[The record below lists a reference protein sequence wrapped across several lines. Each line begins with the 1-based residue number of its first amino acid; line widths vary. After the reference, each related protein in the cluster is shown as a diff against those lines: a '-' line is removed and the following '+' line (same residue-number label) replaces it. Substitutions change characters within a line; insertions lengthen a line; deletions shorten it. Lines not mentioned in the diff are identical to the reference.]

1 MSLVQKPAPD
11 FKAEAVLANGE
22 TKELSLSSFKGKYVV
37 LFFYPLD
44 FTFVCPTEI
53 LSYSNHIAEFE
64 KRNVQVIGVSVDSAH
79 SHRAWRATKVE
90 DGGIGAIK
98 YPLVS
103 DITKSIA
110 RDYGVLIEKDGV
122 ALRGTFLID
131 KDGNVRQE
139 TINDLPLGRSIE
151 ESLRLV
157 DALQY
162 VEEHGEVC
170 QAGWQKGSSGFKADP
185 KGIASFLKDNAT
197 KL

>member
-22 TKELSLSSFKGKYVV
+22 TKELTLSSFKGKYVV

-53 LSYSNHIAEFE
+53 LSFSNHIAEFE

-79 SHRAWRATKVE
+79 THRAWRNTKVE

-98 YPLVS
+98 YPLVA

-110 RDYGVLIEKDGV
+110 QSYGTLIEAGGV
-122 ALRGTFLID
+122 SLRGTFLID
-131 KDGNVRQE
+131 RDGIVRQE

-151 ESLRLV
+151 ETIRLV

-170 QAGWQKGSSGFKADP
+170 QAGWQKGTSGFKADP
-185 KGIASFLKDNAT
+185 KGIASFLKDNAA